1 MDSLGEVWLTFRLD
15 AGRESAEETGALLGQ
30 PWLGTG
36 MSETVRQGTTLLW
49 GLWAL
54 GYSYLYFH
62 PFLLTVLCFPF
73 GEMAF
78 VSVYSL

>member
-1 MDSLGEVWLTFRLD
+1 MWLTFRLD
-15 AGRESAEETGALLGQ
+15 AGRESADETGALLGQ

-54 GYSYLYFH
+54 GYSLLLLFIY
-62 PFLLTVLCFPF
+62 FLLLFF
-73 GEMAF
+73 LF
-78 VSVYSL
+78 VVDFVIH